1 MDVKEQKGSFRD
13 TLNQSC
19 AYSPIRRTPFILV
32 TLRLRGR
39 VGRDGFKVHFGTVL
53 GDAFSTWRQ
62 IRPPK
67 QSHNALDNYLD
78 LFRPPPHPPATSKW
92 PIQSTLFKTD
102 TFGTSAECL
111 SQFGRCPSY
120 RESNKGSKGRQGPTL
135 GVHFTELFI
144 LQRWPLPGGYSLIK
158 SLTDMCQ

>member
-1 MDVKEQKGSFRD
+1 MQFITDKSRSWHFCKKNSFWNISHDRWQFQTRIHQSSVVELQTGSIMDVKEQKGSFRD

-19 AYSPIRRTPFILV
+19 AYSPIKRTPFILA

-62 IRPPK
+62 IGPPK

-78 LFRPPPHPPATSKW
+78 LVPPATSKW
-92 PIQSTLFKTD
+92 PIQSTLLKTD

-111 SQFGRCPSY
+111 S
-120 RESNKGSKGRQGPTL
+120 
-135 GVHFTELFI
+135 
-144 LQRWPLPGGYSLIK
+144 
-158 SLTDMCQ
+158 